1 MRRSR
6 RKVLKAGAALAAVSA
21 LPRRAFAQAG
31 PIRIGM
37 SMPQTGTLGA
47 GPLAGRGIDR
57 IIYGA
62 VIMVIAAGRPDGLLS
77 LPWERWAGRLLGRA
91 PAESAKG

>member
-47 GPLAGRGIDR
+47 GGQAALVARRRWVDDVTQTVTAGQSSVT
-57 IIYGA
+57 A
-62 VIMVIAAGRPDGLLS
+62 M
-77 LPWERWAGRLLGRA
+77 
-91 PAESAKG
+91 KGSTEEEQFHKAS